1 MNILSEKF
9 MRFYTVI
16 SLVTVIALAV
26 IVVLMWR
33 TQAKIHNNV
42 LFVSEQLDALSD
54 DVNVVRRN
62 TSDISNISRT
72 VDSMESAIDSIEYTL
87 RRL

>member
-16 SLVTVIALAV
+16 SLVTVIALAA

-62 TSDISNISRT
+62 TSNISRT
-72 VDSMESAIDSIEYTL
+72 VDSIENAVDSIEYTL